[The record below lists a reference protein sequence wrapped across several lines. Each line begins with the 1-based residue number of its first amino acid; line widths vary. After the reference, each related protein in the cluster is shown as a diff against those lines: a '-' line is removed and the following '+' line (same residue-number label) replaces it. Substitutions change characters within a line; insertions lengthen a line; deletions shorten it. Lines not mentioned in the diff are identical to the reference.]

1 MCHLGGHA
9 SLRFLNDIFFK
20 AEQLFAPAWTLSIT
34 AVKRLE
40 FNKPLESSDV
50 LMCLE
55 ELVKTYRCH
64 YS

>member
-9 SLRFLNDIFFK
+9 SLRFFDYIFFK
-20 AEQLFAPAWTLSIT
+20 AGQLFAPAWTLSIT
-34 AVKRLE
+34 AIKRLE
-40 FNKPLESSDV
+40 FNKPLESSYV

-55 ELVKTYRCH
+55 ELVKTDGCQ

>member
-9 SLRFLNDIFFK
+9 LLKFLNDIFFK
-20 AEQLFAPAWTLSIT
+20 AEQLFAPAWTLCIT

-50 LMCLE
+50 LCVL
-55 ELVKTYRCH
+55 KN
-64 YS
+64 